1 MDLNKA
7 NKTTVIESAV
17 MVLHELSTDSL
28 ILTRRNDQLRH
39 HPGEISFP
47 GGVREKQDHSL
58 YDTALRELY
67 EELNID
73 KDRLV
78 PVKALEVERT
88 LNGILI
94 YPWLATIDA
103 IEPYSMNI
111 QEVTAIVSVPITLV
125 KQANNYRDI
134 SVERHGLHF
143 KSCEF
148 IPYEG
153 IIWGATARI
162 MKQLID
168 HE

>member
-1 MDLNKA
+1 
-7 NKTTVIESAV
+7 
-17 MVLHELSTDSL
+17 
-28 ILTRRNDQLRH
+28 
-39 HPGEISFP
+39 
-47 GGVREKQDHSL
+47 
-58 YDTALRELY
+58 
-67 EELNID
+67 
-73 KDRLV
+73 
-78 PVKALEVERT
+78 
-88 LNGILI
+88 
-94 YPWLATIDA
+94 
-103 IEPYSMNI
+103 MNI